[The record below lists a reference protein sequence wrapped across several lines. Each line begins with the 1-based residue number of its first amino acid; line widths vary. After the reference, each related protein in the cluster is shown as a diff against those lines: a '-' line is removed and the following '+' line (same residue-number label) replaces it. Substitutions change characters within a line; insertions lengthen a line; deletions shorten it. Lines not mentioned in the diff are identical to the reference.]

1 MKKNRLI
8 SIIVSSSL
16 LLTELVASAVPLI
29 PSSTTVFTPVPT
41 SPTPTGNVTTTAPEA
56 DGTKFFNESTV
67 DTSVNEINVTTNN
80 DTLIGNDT
88 LPQNNIDTGLHYTNN
103 FGDQS
108 TGKNI
113 TNNEGNSI
121 YIERNTDGTIPTFV
135 GSDQAVQTDYNARTT
150 DSNYTT
156 WQENYENYVMEG
168 DKDAKRAKE
177 NEANKAGMTM
187 NYKFNNNFNEMSNR
201 FFTGNSVFSGGQNL
215 TTTFRQK
222 TYADDAPQE
231 LKDREDAGTL
241 LYKDHFSSTVNE
253 ADKENLVNNTN
264 YGALQEAY
272 VGLDAI
278 TQELTNRLTGSKIK
292 CQISRELVPSYR
304 CPLPGKDGLQYPGS
318 PNMADI
324 RKVNIEE
331 AKKDCN
337 NDCWTDPG
345 TLSCVGQKVIDS
357 KDINLNIPDTG
368 IILTPWDETTAE
380 INVTLTPLMPVN
392 SLTVN
397 VDLLKPADSEM
408 TDAEWSKFVQES
420 GFKFRY
426 SVLEV
431 DTNIPD
437 LPPVTIID
445 REQFQIRSTSSEL
458 TIPIN
463 RSMNGLKIKFWK
475 PYITTNILESYKY
488 EHLFT
493 KLTDEGAVIK
503 IKKAKSEYS
512 SDSYYFC
519 QAMQMVANP
528 SECTGDIAEFVT
540 GDDQFN
546 YICNADSKKI
556 GPEPTWGAFY
566 SQESCEF
573 ACVIHKECQPTY
585 RHYSSYGNETVLYK
599 AKIGC
604 VDDPETNSHCSQ
616 AVCEALFADDTV
628 RPINE
633 MLVANDDTF
642 IYTIRNKVLQ
652 NYPRPK
658 IDLAAELATSVDY
671 AAVFENEE
679 KDSAY
684 MYMINNVTYNRIM
697 YRIGTESP
705 VSLAYHLEPN
715 GFSGN
720 VYSVDLKPRSFDYDT
735 GSDYYVYSVVK
746 VVEAYAP
753 IAGAWYLNDHDI
765 TATQTYI
772 QWRDYTYLIKTGVN
786 TGDWKVFRKEEF
798 SEYLTNNLAYV
809 LYESGE
815 VGQYESID
823 WVKTPQYQI
832 KRFVN
837 YNEIDNTFIDFD
849 RNSEASYFTTNK
861 FESSQDFYRFNIT
874 NSSNLDFFETK
885 GSVIRT
891 QRPINYD
898 TSFEKIY
905 NQPATHVYKGNPQ
918 DINIYLVYS
927 KTKLTYNE
935 LMKEIEGSCSAVANS
950 PCYDNLNAKLL
961 PENSKWGAYNLLN
974 SRLFRSEHIK
984 YDGELNNNIKTL
996 IMGNPNKTTVSVDWD
1011 PSLSEKGKKIFK
1023 FLFLYDDNAPTNWHY
1038 VNEVDYGSNPIQAPT
1053 STEVVTPNV
1062 APTP

>member
-8 SIIVSSSL
+8 SLFVSSSL
-16 LLTELVASAVPLI
+16 IFTELVSASGAVPLI
-29 PSSTTVFTPVPT
+29 PSSTTVLTAPT
-41 SPTPTGNVTTTAPEA
+41 TTTGGTTGTTSTTAPEA
-56 DGTKFFNESTV
+56 DGTKFFNESTI
-67 DTSVNEINVTTNN
+67 DTSVNTITVTKNS

-88 LPQNNIDTGLHYTNN
+88 LPDSDIDTGLHYTNN
-103 FGDQS
+103 FGDSS
-108 TGKNI
+108 TGTNI
-113 TNNEGNSI
+113 TNEEGNTVYVKQNS
-121 YIERNTDGTIPTFV
+121 DGTTPTAYT
-135 GSDQAVQTDYNARTT
+135 SPDQAATTDYQSRETNTEFTT
-150 DSNYTT
+150 YQQDYKA
-156 WQENYENYVMEG
+156 YVMEG
-168 DKDAKRAKE
+168 DKDAKRAVE
-177 NEANKAGMTM
+177 NEKNKSGMTM
-187 NYKFNNNFNEMSNR
+187 NYKLNNNFNDMSNR

-215 TTTFRQK
+215 STTFRQK
-222 TYADDAPQE
+222 TYKDDAPQE
-231 LKDREDAGTL
+231 LKDREDSATL

-253 ADKENLVNNTN
+253 ADTTNLIGNTA
-264 YGALQEAY
+264 YGSLEKAY
-272 VGLDAI
+272 SSLEAI
-278 TQELTNRLTGSKIK
+278 TQELTNRLTGAKIK
-292 CQISRELVPSYR
+292 CQISRELIPSYR
-304 CPLPGKDGLQYPGS
+304 CPLPEKSGYGLAVVAGVD
-318 PNMADI
+318 N

-337 NDCWTDPG
+337 DNCWTDPG

-357 KDINLNIPDTG
+357 KNIDLG
-368 IILTPWDETTAE
+368 IPADGITLTPWNETTAE
-380 INVTLTPLMPVN
+380 INVTLTSLMPVN
-392 SLTVN
+392 SLVVN
-397 VDLLKPADSEM
+397 VELLKPSDSEM
-408 TDAEWSKFVQES
+408 TDEEWTKFVQES

-426 SVLEV
+426 SVLET

-458 TIPIN
+458 SIPIN
-463 RSMNGLKIKFWK
+463 RAMNGLKIKFWK
-475 PYITTNILESYKY
+475 PYITPNVLESYKY

-503 IKKAKSEYS
+503 IKKAKSEYT

-519 QAMQMVANP
+519 QALQMVASP

-546 YICNADSKKI
+546 YICNSDSKKI

-573 ACVIHKECQPTY
+573 ACVMHKECTPTY
-585 RHYSSYGNETVLYK
+585 KHYNAGYGTESVYYQ
-599 AKIGC
+599 AKISC
-604 VDDPETNSHCSQ
+604 VDDPENSHCQQS
-616 AVCEALFADDTV
+616 VCEALFADDTE

-633 MLVANDDTF
+633 MIVANDDTF
-642 IYTIRNKVLQ
+642 IYTVRNKVLQ
-652 NYPRPK
+652 KYPRPK
-658 IDLAAELATSVDY
+658 IDMAALSAATVDY

-705 VSLAYHLEPN
+705 SNLAYHLEPN
-715 GFSGN
+715 GLLGN
-720 VYSVDLKPRSFDYDT
+720 VYSVDLKPASFDYDT
-735 GSDYYVYSVVK
+735 NTDYYVYSVVK
-746 VVEAYAP
+746 VVESYAP
-753 IAGAWYLNDHDI
+753 IAGAWYLNDHNI
-765 TATQTYI
+765 TANQTYI
-772 QWRDYTYLIKTGVN
+772 QWRDYTYLIKTGLN

-809 LYESGE
+809 LYDSGE

-832 KRFVN
+832 KRFVT
-837 YNEIDNTFIDFD
+837 YNEVDNTFANLDK
-849 RNSEASYFTTNK
+849 NSEANYFTTNK
-861 FESSQDFYRFNIT
+861 FESSQDFYRFNIS
-874 NSSNLDFFETK
+874 NSSNADFFETK

-891 QRPINYD
+891 QRPINHE

-905 NQPATHVYKGNPQ
+905 NQPSTYVYKGNPQ

-927 KTKLTYNE
+927 KTKLTYE
-935 LMKEIEGSCSAVANS
+935 QLMKEIEGEN
-950 PCYDNLNAKLL
+950 YDTLSQKLL

-974 SRLFRSEHIK
+974 SRLFRANNIK

-996 IMGNPNKTTVSVDWD
+996 IMGAKDKTTVSVDWD

-1023 FLFLYDDNAPTNWHY
+1023 FLFLYDDNNPNTWEY
-1038 VNEVDYGSNPIQAPT
+1038 VNEADYGANPIQAPT
-1053 STEVVTPNV
+1053 SDPIVSPSV